1 MSPRASLR
9 KVAIPKCL
17 IHIDQNLKHFC
28 VPCSELVCSDCL
40 LAGSHT
46 GHEHSLVEE
55 ARHSLQTE
63 MKKLDS
69 LVKEKNEEFSNYLE
83 KAGKAEGKAEGKAL
97 EYSELMKSE
106 VNNVFDGIVASVEA
120 QRNEALQSV
129 SQGVKEIWSQKELM
143 EVNLAQLDSFTRFSD
158 HTHKCTTDA
167 SFVSMATQC
176 IKLMS
181 QIKNVK
187 GDETALNR
195 NLVAILP
202 LRGNEEDSPLY
213 VDLDELF
220 ILGRPTLFFFPCPK
234 SGIVNGSRKP
244 MSVSLVVRGEIIFS
258 EYLREKCS
266 LNVSM
271 YWSTKP
277 VEEIDDE
284 PDNDDDDE
292 NDDEESESDDKESEN
307 DDEKSEND
315 DKESENDDEEH
326 ILTSKNNSDSE
337 CTNEDESIVD
347 DTSNL
352 VALKIL
358 PSSSEGGIESFAEE
372 GAVEIEC
379 STKLVDDSDELEWII
394 DADFCCLEED
404 YQSLVVRCKLSGA
417 ISSETVQVRMEL
429 LNSDEDDDMSSKS
442 SA

>member
-1 MSPRASLR
+1 M
-9 KVAIPKCL
+9 
-17 IHIDQNLKHFC
+17 
-28 VPCSELVCSDCL
+28 
-40 LAGSHT
+40 
-46 GHEHSLVEE
+46 
-55 ARHSLQTE
+55 RHGLQTE
-63 MKKLDS
+63 MKELNS
-69 LVKEKNEEFSNYLE
+69 LVKEKNEEFSKYLE
-83 KAGKAEGKAEGKAL
+83 KASDAEGRAL
-97 EYSELMKSE
+97 DYSELMKSE
-106 VNNVFDGIVASVEA
+106 VNNVFDGIVASVET

-129 SQGVKEIWSQKELM
+129 SQGVKEIWSQKEMM
-143 EVNLAQLDSFTRFSD
+143 EVSLAQLDSFTRFAD

-195 NLVAILP
+195 NMVAILP
-202 LRGNEEDSPLY
+202 LCGNEEDSSLH

-220 ILGRPTLFFFPCPK
+220 ILGRPSLSFIPSPET
-234 SGIVNGSRKP
+234 GIINGSQESI
-244 MSVSLVVRGEIIFS
+244 SVSLMVRGEIIFS

-284 PDNDDDDE
+284 PDNDDDDDDDDDE
-292 NDDEESESDDKESEN
+292 NDDKESESDDEE
-307 DDEKSEND
+307 SEND
-315 DKESENDDEEH
+315 DKESENDDEEP

-337 CTNEDESIVD
+337 YTNEDESIVD
-347 DTSNL
+347 DSSDL

>member
-1 MSPRASLR
+1 MSPRASLT
-9 KVAIPKCL
+9 KMAIPKCL

-40 LAGSHT
+40 LTGSHT

-63 MKKLDS
+63 MKELNS
-69 LVKEKNEEFSNYLE
+69 LVEEKNEEFSNYLE
-83 KAGKAEGKAEGKAL
+83 KAGKAEGKAL

-106 VNNVFDGIVASVEA
+106 VNNIFDGIVASVET

-129 SQGVKEIWSQKELM
+129 SQRVKKIWSQKEMM
-143 EVNLAQLDSFTRFSD
+143 EVSLAQLDSFTKFSD

-167 SFVSMATQC
+167 SFISMATQC

-195 NLVAILP
+195 NMVAILP
-202 LRGNEEDSPLY
+202 LCGNDEEFPLH

-220 ILGRPTLFFFPCPK
+220 ILGRPSLFFLPSPET
-234 SGIVNGSRKP
+234 GIVNGSMVP
-244 MSVSLVVRGEIIFS
+244 MSVSLTVGEEFISS
-258 EYLREKCS
+258 EYLREIFS

-277 VEEIDDE
+277 VEVIDDE
-284 PDNDDDDE
+284 NDNDDDE
-292 NDDEESESDDKESEN
+292 NDDEESE
-307 DDEKSEND
+307 
-315 DKESENDDEEH
+315 NDDEERS
-326 ILTSKNNSDSE
+326 LTTKNDSDSE
-337 CTNEDESIVD
+337 CTNEDES
-347 DTSNL
+347 DTSL
-352 VALKIL
+352 QRGHVAIHIL
-358 PSSSEGGIESFAEE
+358 PSSSEGSIESFTEE
-372 GAVEIEC
+372 DAVEIEC
-379 STKLVDDSDELEWII
+379 STNLVDDSDELEWVI
-394 DADFCCLEED
+394 DANFRCLQKD
-404 YQSLVVRCKLSGA
+404 CQSLVVRCKLSGA

-429 LNSDEDDDMSSKS
+429 LNSAELKLQTSDDL
-442 SA
+442 